1 MTIFYILTAIGI
13 LFFIGYRKKNQEIRR
28 KEETEGRVL
37 KTEVLSKTDLGYGM
51 SVTAKST
58 LRDVS
63 PIKEANA
70 RNLIKTFKKPYS
82 LEQEIIMDN
91 PMGFIYFVSS
101 YHSRIKGMR
110 YNKEND
116 MQRNYG
122 LEIIYSPPPEDEDSD
137 KKFTEKK
144 FWDWAVKFNLA
155 DRGDDVPIDEIL
167 KSLKLRAGLNQISDK
182 KFTRIKPALE
192 YLLQLPDIE
201 ERLNKFSLR
210 ENYYK
215 LKDVRLDMDYL
226 DQQWEIIQ
234 KT

>member
-1 MTIFYILTAIGI
+1 MTIFYILAAIGI

-37 KTEVLSKTDLGYGM
+37 KTEVFSKTDLGHGM

-63 PIKEANA
+63 PIKEANV

-101 YHSRIKGMR
+101 YHSRIKGMK
-110 YNKEND
+110 YNKKND
-116 MQRNYG
+116 RPRNYS
-122 LEIIYSPPPEDEDSD
+122 LEIFYLPSKDEDPD

-155 DRGDDVPIDEIL
+155 AKGNDVPIDEIL
-167 KSLKLRAGLNQISDK
+167 KSLKLRAGLNQLSDK
-182 KFTRIKPALE
+182 KFTRIKAALE

-201 ERLNKFSLR
+201 QRLDEFSAR

-215 LKDVRLDMDYL
+215 LKDVGLDTDYL
-226 DQQWEIIQ
+226 DQQWETIQ